1 MSQILGGK
9 STRSSHN
16 VLWFAFLLAT
26 SMAVYRVLPASAA
39 PGQGDVTTSFS
50 IPEYTV
56 SLHEPVYIVF
66 SIHNGLN
73 ESIRFDLG
81 YDGKHN
87 FEFTIIE
94 PDGSVVRTP
103 PTHMGGEVMGR
114 WVDRAP
120 VTPGK
125 TFSKRMLLNEWYEF
139 RVPGNYVVEA
149 KLGGRVQTLQGTP
162 VRPAPPQDIPLHIT
176 PRDLEHLKSVCEQL
190 AEKVGD
196 QDAGQASD
204 AAFALS
210 YINDPVAVPYL
221 GRILKKTA
229 FGKEDAVKG
238 LVRIG
243 NAEAVRVLTSNSK
256 GQDPQLRIQIHNA
269 LKEIRS
275 RSKK

>member
-162 VRPAPPQDIPLHIT
+162 VPPAPPQDIPLQIT

-221 GRILKKTA
+221 GRIFKHAA
-229 FGKEDAVKG
+229 FVKEDAIKG

-243 NAEAVRVLTSNSK
+243 NAEAVRVLTSNSRAR
-256 GQDPQLRIQIHNA
+256 RIPN
-269 LKEIRS
+269 
-275 RSKK
+275 